1 MTFPRTQ
8 LSVTVV
14 GRRNQSIGEGAFS
27 TVYQATDRQS
37 PNRHYALK
45 RMLLQSSDLTN
56 MAKVEVDAYHKFFH
70 PHIIQLVDHIEKVE
84 STTAV
89 MYLLFPYCQR
99 GSLRDDLNRIM
110 SGSCKKP
117 SVSRMLRN
125 FIDIC
130 EAIQVLHDFQPSYVH
145 FDIKP
150 EVIHMVCSL

>member
-1 MTFPRTQ
+1 
-8 LSVTVV
+8 
-14 GRRNQSIGEGAFS
+14 
-27 TVYQATDRQS
+27 
-37 PNRHYALK
+37 
-45 RMLLQSSDLTN
+45 MLLQSSDLTN
-56 MAKVEVDAYHKFFH
+56 IAKVEVDAYNKFSH

-84 STTAV
+84 STSSV

-110 SGSCKKP
+110 SGSWKKP
-117 SVSRMLRN
+117 SVGRVLRN

-150 EVIHMVCSL
+150 EVRSFCCLFLFGAITHTVTVLCRTS